1 MRRIWTLI
9 AGALLLTGAAPAEP
23 ARYPTRSILLFVASW
38 CAPCHGELRQLP
50 AIAGGAGAY
59 RVLVVPVDRGRATD
73 AMLRG
78 VPIDQVWRPD
88 VARMAEVR
96 AELLAKTAG
105 LPFSVAIGGDGRPC
119 ALHRGGMTA
128 ASARGMV
135 EACRG

>member
-1 MRRIWTLI
+1 MIV
-9 AGALLLTGAAPAEP
+9 GALLLAGAAPADPVRYP
-23 ARYPTRSILLFVASW
+23 ARAILLFVASW
-38 CAPCHGELRQLP
+38 CAPCHGELRQLS
-50 AIAGGAGAY
+50 AITGGAGPY
-59 RVLVVPVDRGRATD
+59 RVLVVPIDRGRATD

-78 VPIDQVWRPD
+78 VAAEQVWRPD
-88 VARMAEVR
+88 TARMADLR

-128 ASARGMV
+128 ASARQMV